1 MGVQWLCLVDD
12 CWGIA
17 THLLEQHPV
26 GESLFGRFCSKHV
39 LESVKAA
46 TYLNP
51 IRISLIDDPSRFL
64 IFPRVHFKGAF
75 GMSKVE
81 ISSEDLRRTNVLL
94 KEIENWQGVGLT
106 SKPGLNGA
114 VAMAF
119 VRNIPLAKGP
129 DFSALENISLS
140 GKLDPEVLATKRGKV
155 DGDMDEGLGLIVG
168 RHLAAMSAEVVAFLN
183 GLLPVAIVD
192 DKPVSNAPQPAPVEM
207 TEQDVVAA
215 L

>member
-1 MGVQWLCLVDD
+1 
-12 CWGIA
+12 
-17 THLLEQHPV
+17 LEQHPV

-39 LESVKAA
+39 LESVKVA
-46 TYLNP
+46 TYWKP
-51 IRISLIDDPSRFL
+51 IRVSLIDDPSRFL

-114 VAMAF
+114 VAMVF
-119 VRNIPLAKGP
+119 VRSIPLAKGP

-168 RHLAAMSAEVVAFLN
+168 RHLADMSAEVVAFLE
-183 GLLPVAIVD
+183 GLLPVSIVD
-192 DKPVSNAPQPAPVEM
+192 DRTVSNAPQPAPGYEPLS
-207 TEQDVVAA
+207 AA
-215 L
+215 M